1 MSKERISK
9 TTGEHQLSENEWMR
23 EFRVS
28 SQYTNFLIQ
37 ELVLRDETIL
47 QKRSV
52 DRSEVS
58 DFGRHLKFKSQ

>member
-1 MSKERISK
+1 MSKERIFK
-9 TTGEHQLSENEWMR
+9 TTGVHQLPENDWMK

-28 SQYTNFLIQ
+28 SQYSDFTIQ

-47 QKRSV
+47 QKRSI

-58 DFGRHLKFKSQ
+58 DFGRHLKFKSK

>member
-1 MSKERISK
+1 MSSQKIMK
-9 TTGEHQLSENEWMR
+9 TTGEHLLSENEWMK

-28 SQYTNFLIQ
+28 SQYSDSLIY

-58 DFGRHLKFKSQ
+58 DFGRHLKLKSQ

>member
-1 MSKERISK
+1 MSSQKIMK
-9 TTGEHQLSENEWMR
+9 TTGEHLLSENEWMK

-28 SQYTNFLIQ
+28 SQYSDTLIY

-58 DFGRHLKFKSQ
+58 DFGRHLKFKSK

>member
-1 MSKERISK
+1 MNKERVLK
-9 TTGEHQLSENEWMR
+9 TTGIHQLSENDWMK

-28 SQYTNFLIQ
+28 SQYSDQLIY

-58 DFGRHLKFKSQ
+58 DFVRHLKFKSQ